1 MREIVDITKAL
12 ADETRLRTMA
22 LLFHGE
28 LCVCQIL
35 EIFELA
41 PSTVSKH
48 LYILKQARLVETR
61 KEGRWMY
68 YRLPSD
74 EESSGHIRDSLEWLK
89 KVFKTVSV
97 IKEDYRR
104 LKGIVRIDPQE
115 LCERRKETI

>member
-12 ADETRLRTMA
+12 ADETRLRILA
-22 LLFHGE
+22 LLFDGE

-61 KEGRWMY
+61 KSGKWNY
-68 YRLPSD
+68 YSLPD
-74 EESSGHIRDSLEWLK
+74 KTAPAEIRQTIDWLK
-89 KVFKTVSV
+89 KTLSSQPE
-97 IKEDYRR
+97 IRSDYMR
-104 LKGIVRIDPQE
+104 LKRIIRIEPQA
-115 LCERRKETI
+115 LCERRRETV